1 MIRIALPPGKA
12 KMKMSFCNYI
22 YPKIPNFSLKGFFF
36 GVLSL
41 EGLILGG
48 AYIGKKVCVS
58 KSARLIS

>member
-22 YPKIPNFSLKGFFF
+22 YPKIPNFSLKGFF

-48 AYIGKKVCVS
+48 ADIGKKVCVS